1 MIRQEIYR
9 QKTAFHVEYL
19 LFAFMVFPT
28 SYNGLSQDKV
38 SYLEDLRLGISQN
51 QMVQVLG
58 TGSSPPTL
66 FYCS

>member
-9 QKTAFHVEYL
+9 QKTVFHVEYL
-19 LFAFMVFPT
+19 LSAFMVFPP

-38 SYLEDLRLGISQN
+38 SYLEDLRLDISPN

-66 FYCS
+66 FY

>member
-28 SYNGLSQDKV
+28 SLSQDKV
-38 SYLEDLRLGISQN
+38 SYLEDLRLGVSQN